1 MIIIILICIVKSH
14 LFAMFMLNLTTTSLS
29 IAEMLLFIK
38 TWSKIAVANI
48 AN

>member
-1 MIIIILICIVKSH
+1 M
-14 LFAMFMLNLTTTSLS
+14 S
-29 IAEMLLFIK
+29 IAETLLFIK